1 MKVGVDKGVS
11 LLEGSFPVDHL
22 HPALKH
28 LLHYGKQTG
37 DTGLLDWLSMFC
49 FERNN
54 KQVKHMVKSVSHP
67 LASLANHV
75 EIDILARLELL
86 AKLTADDVR
95 APLEPRLTVPVKRYV
110 PADRERNDIA
120 LLGVTSL
127 RQYKAFKVCEVLGVH
142 FRAGEW
148 GKRRC
153 GSVITTIYRGISRH
167 CIVHVFLQVQGV
179 VFACIT
185 WLSIPV
191 YPCFPFKLVVK
202 VRSLTPAQQRVHR
215 SVIPVDRIQPCTVA
229 VLPDSDGVHFFMMRN
244 KGTDRT

>member
-54 KQVKHMVKSVSHP
+54 KQVKHMVKSASHP

-95 APLEPRLTVPVKRYV
+95 APLEPRL
-110 PADRERNDIA
+110 RND
-120 LLGVTSL
+120 
-127 RQYKAFKVCEVLGVH
+127 
-142 FRAGEW
+142 
-148 GKRRC
+148 
-153 GSVITTIYRGISRH
+153 
-167 CIVHVFLQVQGV
+167 VFLPIENGMTLL
-179 VFACIT
+179 C
-185 WLSIPV
+185 W
-191 YPCFPFKLVVK
+191 
-202 VRSLTPAQQRVHR
+202 
-215 SVIPVDRIQPCTVA
+215 
-229 VLPDSDGVHFFMMRN
+229 G
-244 KGTDRT
+244 